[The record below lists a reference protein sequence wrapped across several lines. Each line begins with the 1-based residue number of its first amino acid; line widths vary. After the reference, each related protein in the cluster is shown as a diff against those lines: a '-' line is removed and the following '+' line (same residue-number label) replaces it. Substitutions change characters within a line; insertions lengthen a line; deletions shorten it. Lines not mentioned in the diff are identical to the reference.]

1 MSTVVSNGKMIKT
14 FPIIHC
20 SPPPGKL
27 AKGRKPISIGKKWPR
42 SPVSGISH
50 SLGLTG
56 TSRGWEAFLTHPP
69 LARQGGGSSWVGKH
83 SFMRILHAQ
92 TDTHTPGL
100 APAPGKPTWAC
111 RAGEGGG
118 QGPHSGW
125 RGAISG
131 SRRAEELPRNTWIFQ
146 FLVTTLGTTR
156 VTGTK
161 PTQAI
166 MEGEVVCELFPLCLH
181 YHGQMRVAWDADE
194 VSSRYNPASLR
205 TIFKNPAGIHW
216 HFKMARGQVLAVQ
229 KLAHN
234 QQIRSSMVKDQ
245 RKNVPIFKKKA

>member
-1 MSTVVSNGKMIKT
+1 MSTDVSNGKMIKT

-27 AKGRKPISIGKKWPR
+27 AKGHKTTSIGRKWPR
-42 SPVSGISH
+42 STVNGISP
-50 SLGLTG
+50 SLGLAG
-56 TSRGWEAFLTHPP
+56 TSSGGWGWEAFLTHPL

-100 APAPGKPTWAC
+100 APAPGKPTWAY

-125 RGAISG
+125 REAISG
-131 SRRAEELPRNTWIFQ
+131 SRWAEKLPRNTWIFQ
-146 FLVTTLGTTR
+146 FLVTTLDTTR

-166 MEGEVVCELFPLCLH
+166 MEGEVVCELFPLCWRI
-181 YHGQMRVAWDADE
+181 MD
-194 VSSRYNPASLR
+194 
-205 TIFKNPAGIHW
+205 K
-216 HFKMARGQVLAVQ
+216 
-229 KLAHN
+229 
-234 QQIRSSMVKDQ
+234 
-245 RKNVPIFKKKA
+245 